1 MKNRYEVRGDVT
13 AIFLRRPDG
22 TIMET
27 LIDTADLE
35 SLRDY
40 PYTWFPRLTKGKWY
54 VESVIRVST
63 GKRKR
68 LSLHRKLMDSPEGLQ
83 IDHINHNTLDNRRS
97 NLRIVTNGQNQQNRK
112 GPQRNNKS
120 SGIRGVTWCK
130 QRGKWIAQ
138 MGLNGKNIN
147 LGGYDDLEVAAR
159 VVAEARKKHMPYSN
173 EIAK

>member
-1 MKNRYEVRGDVT
+1 MKNNYEVRGDVT
-13 AIFLRRPDG
+13 AIYMKCPNGVIL
-22 TIMET
+22 ET
-27 LIDTADLE
+27 LIETSDLE
-35 SLRDY
+35 LLKDFQ
-40 PYTWFPRLTKGKWY
+40 YTWFPKLTRDKWY
-54 VESVIRVST
+54 AESFIRVST

-68 LSLHRKLMDSPEGLQ
+68 LSLHRKLMGSPEGFQ

-97 NLRIVTNGQNQQNRK
+97 NLRIVTNGQNQQNRS
-112 GPQRNNKS
+112 GPQKNNKS

-147 LGGYDDLEVAAR
+147 LGGYDDLEVAAK